1 MEFKYE
7 KRFENNEEWYTV
19 GVIKGLL
26 KDDEIYAVEVLDP
39 AGKIMCDPE
48 KWSPGNVAV
57 AVFGI
62 TDDEY
67 DLFSKDVLAFTRL
80 VERLK
85 ADLPKDRMFA
95 EKNCVRTTD
104 RKDTIDED
112 GKFKKYVE
120 EKVKKHSPNLKE
132 SPGMIISR
140 LLNAQKICVAY
151 STDTDRPV
159 LNVVND
165 NANLILTEDEAVMDA
180 FLKNQ
185 PNLYKKVFLENA
197 INKQNEHSLFVYFYK
212 IGINM
217 LGYLFPDNRV
227 LNFPMEAVIKS
238 EEFKANKPAGVA
250 NPELERYVTTL
261 YQLLRTAKLDDEKA
275 KEAFNKNMSYLDV
288 KVMEK
293 ALGGQFLLAQKAIK
307 HDDGKIE
314 FTLPVIEQ
322 KETNE
327 KFIPVFTCDEE
338 FVANG
343 EGFERVVISY
353 DQLKEAVKNSGL
365 SGFIV
370 NCKSKCSFRFNKQKL
385 EQVEKF
391 REWKTEQEAKT
402 PEEKSEE

>member
-19 GVIKGLL
+19 GVIKGLI
-26 KDDEIYAVEVLDP
+26 KDEEIYAVEIMDP
-39 AGKIMCDPE
+39 AGKIMCDPK
-48 KWSPGNVAV
+48 KWSPGSVAV

-67 DLFSKDVLAFTRL
+67 NLYSEDVEAFTKL

-85 ADLPKDRMFA
+85 TDIPKDRMFA
-95 EKNCVRTTD
+95 ERNCVRTTD
-104 RKDTIDED
+104 RKNTIDED

-120 EKVKKHSPNLKE
+120 EKVKKHAPNLEE
-132 SPGMIISR
+132 SPGAVMSR
-140 LLNAQKICVAY
+140 LLSAKKICVAY

-165 NANLILTEDEAVMDA
+165 RANLILTEKEEVMDN

-197 INKQNEHSLFVYFYK
+197 INKEGEHSLFVYFYK

-217 LGYLFPDNRV
+217 LGYLFADNRV
-227 LNFPMEAVIKS
+227 LNFPMEAIIKS
-238 EEFKANKPAGVA
+238 EEFRANKPGGVA
-250 NPELERYVTTL
+250 NPELERYVTCL
-261 YQLLRTAKLDDEKA
+261 YQLLRTTKLEDEKS
-275 KEAFNKNMSYLDV
+275 KEMFNKNMSFLDV

-293 ALGGQFLLAQKAIK
+293 AIEGQFLLAQKAVK
-307 HDDGKIE
+307 HDDGKVE
-314 FTLPVIEQ
+314 FSLSVVEQ

-327 KFIPVFTCDEE
+327 RFLPVATCDEE
-338 FVANG
+338 FVAGG
-343 EGFERVVISY
+343 EGFQTVVVSY
-353 DQLKEAVKNSGL
+353 DQLVDVVNKSGL
-365 SGFIV
+365 SGFVV
-370 NCKSKCSFRFNKQKL
+370 NCKSKCSFKFNKLKI

-391 REWKTEQEAKT
+391 RAWKAEQEAK
-402 PEEKSEE
+402 EKSDQ